1 MTQTIEFCKEI
12 SQLSNC
18 KSSYLDGDDP
28 MTTLQAF
35 FSYKNIATALIG
47 ANGDSKKGQNNSFV
61 PGDWLSHGGILEVLD
76 NINTPK

>member
-1 MTQTIEFCKEI
+1 MGKNKTAAKFPSPAHLMTQTIEFCKEI

-35 FSYKNIATALIG
+35 FSYKNIATAFIG
-47 ANGDSKKGQNNSFV
+47 ANGDSKKGQNNSYV
-61 PGDWLSHGGILEVLD
+61 PGD
-76 NINTPK
+76 